1 MTADVYL
8 IYFRP
13 PSHQAGLGWK
23 FGKVQLNTVAS
34 FAEDPINMSD
44 LQKAVHDVYPGKEFV
59 ILSFGRLNVGDS
71 RGY

>member
-1 MTADVYL
+1 MSSHILVRMAADVYP

-34 FAEDPINMSD
+34 FAEDPINMPE
-44 LQKAVHDVYPGKEFV
+44 LQKAVQKVYPSEEFN
-59 ILSFGRLNVGDS
+59 IP
-71 RGY
+71 